1 MTFRKRFLTALT
13 AAALSVSSVPAV
25 LNAPVTA
32 ATSNTIYDDFDIVP
46 YYMFETDSST
56 EAQEKLERAFRS
68 ATKKEVGSIT
78 FSDLQKVTSLNLS
91 NMGLEGIPE
100 AIEYMVR
107 LRTLNLSN
115 NLLRSSDLNSVD
127 LSGCI
132 SLSNVDLSKNYLTS
146 VPSWFVALDI
156 PTKNISGNLIG
167 TSGQRSITAT
177 PSVYYYMSGETLNE
191 NALKNKILA
200 SVKLS
205 DGSKL
210 PVFFYDPEYPTYN
223 ALDPDDTDH
232 IDDYDL
238 FIDDWDLS
246 KYVDN
251 NHIVKDVSAPASVDV
266 TVTLFSSSSKNTNC
280 TATIKIY
287 FLDGTSPSSTKVRLQ
302 TLISECEGYKKES
315 YTATTWNNF
324 SVALTTAKTIYAYA
338 NADADMLKN
347 ALDGLEK
354 ARKELIG
361 GVDSSTKKVLN
372 DLVTAAKNFKEE
384 DYSVAS
390 WAKFAAA
397 VAELKDAAADTDA
410 SVTRANAAIKAYQD
424 AIAGL
429 STTSLSVP
437 SVIPKS
443 EFESIYGENK
453 ILARTGTTRDG
464 YKYTW
469 EFNGRDIVAP
479 KDFKPEI
486 KYQSTNE
493 EKIRLEVGSASD
505 YRLFSFVE
513 TGVFPGMAKITLDV
527 SEKYQN
533 GTYRLYKWNNSKSEF
548 LNDVTVVNGLVEV
561 KINEGG
567 DYFISSVLQ
576 NFEIISNN
584 FDIDHTKLTIS
595 GAFKKKF
602 TVNEFRNSIQ
612 NGEAVMVLNAD
623 GTVAD
628 GGKYISTGM
637 TARAANS
644 DVSYTIVVP
653 GDIDGDG
660 NITSLDAVYILR
672 AITGDI
678 ELDTYSQK
686 LAGDV
691 DGDGYVTALDAV
703 RILRYNIG
711 MDDDT

>member
-1 MTFRKRFLTALT
+1 MTFGKKILTVLT
-13 AAALSVSSVPAV
+13 AAAMSVSSVPAV
-25 LNAPVTA
+25 LNATAFA
-32 ATSNTIYDDFDIVP
+32 ATSYTEYDDLDIVP

-56 EAQEKLERAFRS
+56 EAQDKLERAFRT
-68 ATKKEVGSIT
+68 ATRKDVGSIT
-78 FSDLQKVTSLNLS
+78 FGDLQKVTSLNLS
-91 NMGLEGIPE
+91 NMELEGVPE
-100 AIEYMVR
+100 AIEYMTR

-115 NLLRSSDLNSVD
+115 NLLRTSDLNSVD
-127 LSGCI
+127 WSGCI
-132 SLSNVDLSKNYLTS
+132 ALSSVDLSKNFLTS
-146 VPSWFVALDI
+146 VPSLIVSLDI
-156 PTKNISGNLIG
+156 PTKNISGNLIN
-167 TSGQRSITAT
+167 TTGQRSITAS
-177 PSVYYYMSGETLNE
+177 PSVYYYMAGETLNE
-191 NALKNKILA
+191 NALKNRILE

-205 DGSKL
+205 DGTAL
-210 PVFFYDPEYPTYN
+210 PTFFYDPEYPTYN

-246 KYVDN
+246 KYVDSKT
-251 NHIVKDVSAPASVDV
+251 HIVNNVTAPTSVDV
-266 TVTLFSSSSKNTNC
+266 TVSLFSTGTNANC
-280 TATIKIY
+280 TAKVKIY
-287 FLDGTSPSSTKVRLQ
+287 FLDGTSASSTKVRLQ
-302 TLISECEGYKKES
+302 TLISECEGYKKEN
-315 YTATTWNNF
+315 YTETTWNSFN
-324 SVALTTAKTIYAYA
+324 VALTTAKTIYSYA
-338 NADADMLKN
+338 NADADMLRN
-347 ALDGLEK
+347 AYDGLAK
-354 ARKELIG
+354 AQKELIG
-361 GVDSSTKKVLN
+361 GVDTSTKKVLT
-372 DLVTAAKNFKEE
+372 DLVAASKNFKEE

-397 VAELKDAAADTDA
+397 VAELQDAANDKDA

-429 STTSLSVP
+429 STTSLVVP
-437 SVIPKS
+437 STIPKS
-443 EFESIYGENK
+443 EFDAIYGENK

-464 YKYTW
+464 YKYNW
-469 EFNGRDIVAP
+469 EFNGQDLIAP

-486 KYQSTNE
+486 KYQSANE

-505 YRLFSFVE
+505 YQIFSFAE
-513 TGVFPGMAKITLDV
+513 TGAFPGMAKITLDV

-533 GTYRLYKWNNSKSEF
+533 GTYRLYKWNSSKSEL
-548 LNDVTVVNGLVEV
+548 LNDVTVVNGLVEI
-561 KINEGG
+561 KLNEGG

-576 NFEIISNN
+576 NFELISNN
-584 FDIDHTKLTIS
+584 FDIDHSKLTIA

-612 NGEAVMVLNAD
+612 NGEAVTVLNTD
-623 GTVAD
+623 GTVAE

-653 GDIDGDG
+653 GDLDGDG

-672 AITGDI
+672 AITGDLT
-678 ELDTYSQK
+678 LDNYSQK

-691 DGDGYVTALDAV
+691 DNDGYVTALDAV

-711 MDDDT
+711 MDDE